1 MKDDTNQE
9 PFVIKPFPT
18 LKVSLNTQIESLNTT
33 ESIVLSEWLLSL
45 NKKGNFQ
52 KSSVWDTLTSSS
64 SSLSNTMYLAI
75 DSES

>member
-33 ESIVLSEWLLSL
+33 ESIVLSEWLSL

-52 KSSVWDTLTSSS
+52 KSSV
-64 SSLSNTMYLAI
+64 
-75 DSES
+75 